1 MTGPASAHAKR
12 RFMQYLGERLPDAT
26 WSEIVGNAASGMY
39 RKRKPHKMHPRA
51 ARAVGRGRSRCP
63 VFDVPFRDGEL
74 VVWVPMVI
82 NVPDGI
88 VVTVL
93 PPSPDL
99 VASEA

>member
-1 MTGPASAHAKR
+1 
-12 RFMQYLGERLPDAT
+12 
-26 WSEIVGNAASGMY
+26 
-39 RKRKPHKMHPRA
+39 
-51 ARAVGRGRSRCP
+51 